1 MPQET
6 RTFWTIGHS
15 TRSFDELADILAAH
29 GVTTIADIR
38 RFPGSRRHPHF
49 STPEF
54 ERLLATRDVAYLHVP
69 ELGGRRRLSEGSRN
83 TAWRNPSFR
92 AYADHMGSQEFHRGI
107 ERVLALQGRVSLL
120 CAEAVPWRCHRQLV
134 SDEFLRRGCDV
145 IHILDTTKV
154 TPHALHPEA
163 ILLQTHVEYT
173 SQLSLGLPPER
184 KK

>member
-1 MPQET
+1 MPQEP

-15 TRSFDELADILAAH
+15 TRSFDEFAEILEAH
-29 GVTTIADIR
+29 GITTVADIR

-54 ERLLATRDVAYLHVP
+54 QSLLATRHIPWVHIP
-69 ELGGRRRLSEGSRN
+69 ELGGRRRSSAESRN

-92 AYADHMGSQEFHRGI
+92 AYADHMASPEFHRGI
-107 ERVLALQGRVSLL
+107 DRVLALEGRVSLL

-134 SDEFLRRGCDV
+134 SDEFLRRGCQV
-145 IHILDTTKV
+145 IHILDASKV
-154 TPHALHPEA
+154 KPHALHPDA

-173 SQLSLGLPPER
+173 SQLSLGLAPER